1 MAAFDSSLL
10 GYYLLGV
17 LALAAIGLALAVA
30 LGVPPVARAVVR
42 NRRTRLARHQSLRTY
57 YGRLALRH

>member
-10 GYYLLGV
+10 GYYLFAV
-17 LALAAIGLALAVA
+17 LALAAVSVAFA
-30 LGVPPVARAVVR
+30 LGVAVTGVAR
-42 NRRTRLARHQSLRTY
+42 NRRIRLARHQSMRTY